1 MSLPA
6 ATPRRFGFS
15 VESAPVPMARPRV
28 AVRGGKA
35 HGYVPTATARAT
47 WEIRQAAIAA
57 LSAEPPFEGAVRL
70 SVAAYVPVPKSLPK
84 RALGKAQPTKR
95 PDVDNFAKTA
105 LDGCSPLW
113 GDDSQVVELTICKR
127 YAWQGSPRWE
137 IALEEI
143 R

>member
-1 MSLPA
+1 
-6 ATPRRFGFS
+6 
-15 VESAPVPMARPRV
+15 MARPRV

-35 HGYVPTATARAT
+35 HGYVPARTQQAA
-47 WEIRQAAIAA
+47 WEIRQCAMAA
-57 LSAEPPFEGAVRL
+57 LGAGPPFEGAVRL
-70 SVAAYVPVPKSLPK
+70 SVAAYLPVPKSLPK
-84 RALGKAQPTKR
+84 RSWGKALPTKR

-105 LDGCSPLW
+105 LDGLSPLW
-113 GDDSQVVELTICKR
+113 GDDSQVVELSACKQ